1 MNQASPIFGIDL
13 GTTYSCIAYVDEYG
27 RPTIAKN
34 SAGDSITPSVV
45 EFDGSE
51 RIVGK
56 EAKNNRVMSPDT
68 TVDLIK
74 RYMGRADDY
83 SFSYDSVNYTPEE
96 ISSFILRKLV
106 KDAEQDTSYKITDVV
121 ITCPAYFGI
130 PEREA
135 TAKAGEI
142 LGLNVRSII
151 NEPTAA
157 AIAYGVT
164 SQADQTI
171 LVYDLGGG
179 TFDVTIIKIEDGNIT
194 VVCTD
199 GDHELGGTNWDELI
213 ISYFAEEWQRQ
224 AGSSDDPLDTDETLQ
239 ELKEKAEKA
248 KQTLTNRESTPVKI
262 VHDSQSAKIELN
274 REKFDELTEG
284 LLGRTIEL
292 TKQAISEAQK
302 RGVSDFDQLLM
313 VGGSTRMPQVAKRLK
328 AEFGKEPKLLDPDE
342 AVAKGAAIYG
352 QMLML
357 NDSLL
362 ERIANAVG
370 IPSESVNL
378 EQVDQKV
385 IDAAE
390 QQIATD
396 YGMQLSAVKKSLD
409 TKITNVTS
417 RSFGIV
423 AWNPNSSREEV
434 SNMILRNDPLPASIT
449 KTFGTRDDNQ
459 DSVEL
464 KIVENL
470 SSDRIYEVSDSREI
484 GQTELSLPSGLSAG
498 SPIEITYTLDEQ
510 GRLHMRARELKEGR
524 EIEIELQT
532 ASVTSEA
539 EIQAAAERSKSLVIS

>member
-1 MNQASPIFGIDL
+1 MTQSSPIFGIDL
-13 GTTYSCIAYVDEYG
+13 GTTYSCIAYVDEYN
-27 RPTIAKN
+27 RPTVVPN
-34 SAGDSITPSVV
+34 STGDRTTPSVIQ
-45 EFDGSE
+45 FDGTE

-56 EAKNNRVMSPDT
+56 EAKNSGVMNPDS

-74 RYMGRADDY
+74 RYMGRSNEY
-83 SFSYDSVNYTPEE
+83 SFSYESVNYTPEE

-106 KDAEQDTSYKITDVV
+106 QDAEQYTSCKITDVV

-135 TAKAGEI
+135 TAKAGKI
-142 LGLNVRSII
+142 AGLNVRSII

-164 SQADQTI
+164 SQSDQTI

-179 TFDVTIIKIEDGNIT
+179 TFDVTVIKIEDGNIT
-194 VVCTD
+194 VICTD
-199 GDHELGGTNWDELI
+199 GDHDLGGSNWDEI
-213 ISYFAEEWQRQ
+213 IASYFAEEWQKQ
-224 AGSSDDPLDTDETLQ
+224 NGSSDDPMSFDETLQ
-239 ELKEKAEKA
+239 DLKAKAEQA
-248 KQTLTNRESTPVKI
+248 KQALTARESTSVPI
-262 VHDSQSAKIELN
+262 VHDAQRVRVELT

-284 LLGRTIEL
+284 LLSRTIEL
-292 TKQAISEAQK
+292 TKSAIAEAKK
-302 RGVSDFDQLLM
+302 RGVTDFDQLLM

-328 AEFGKEPKLLDPDE
+328 ADFGKEPKFSDPDE
-342 AVAKGAAIYG
+342 AVAKGAAVYG

-357 NDSLL
+357 NDSLI

-370 IPSESVNL
+370 IPSEAVNL
-378 EQVDQKV
+378 EQVDKKV
-385 IDAAE
+385 INAVE
-390 QQIATD
+390 QAIASD
-396 YGMQLSAVKKSLD
+396 YGLQLPAVKKSLD

-423 AWNPNSSREEV
+423 AWNPQSRREEV

-449 KTFGTRDDNQ
+449 QTFGIRDENQ
-459 DSVEL
+459 DTVEL

-470 SSDRIYEVSDSREI
+470 SSDRTYEVADSREI
-484 GQTELSLPSGLSAG
+484 GQTELSLPSGLPAG
-498 SPIEITYTLDEQ
+498 APIEITYNLDEQ

-532 ASVTSEA
+532 ESVTSEA
-539 EIQAAAERSKSLVIS
+539 EIQVAAERSKSLVIS